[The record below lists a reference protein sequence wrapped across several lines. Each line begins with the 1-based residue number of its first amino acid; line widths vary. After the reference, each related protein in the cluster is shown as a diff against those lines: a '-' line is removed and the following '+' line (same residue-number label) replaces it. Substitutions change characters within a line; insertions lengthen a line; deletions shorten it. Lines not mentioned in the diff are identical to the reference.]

1 MAKESG
7 LGDRFYVGGVD
18 LSGDTQTLREING
31 SVGVLDVTDI
41 TRLANERIHGERSG
55 VMNFSS
61 FFNPSLGRA
70 HPTLS
75 VLPTSDVVV
84 TYGHG
89 VILGNPAAS
98 LVAKQ
103 LNYDGNRGDDG
114 SLIFTVDTQSTA
126 GLSLMWGV
134 QLTPGIKTDVAATNG
149 TGVDLTT
156 VSTAFGWTANLHV
169 FSITGTSVTVT
180 LQDSADNATFANL
193 ASGAFTAAAVAG
205 GQHLDSPTP
214 TSVVRRYVRAITTG
228 TFSNA
233 QFMVNFTRNDVA
245 AVY

>member
-18 LSGDTQTLREING
+18 LSGDTQALREING

-103 LNYDGNRGDDG
+103 LNYDGNRGDD
-114 SLIFTVDTQSTA
+114 
-126 GLSLMWGV
+126 
-134 QLTPGIKTDVAATNG
+134 
-149 TGVDLTT
+149 
-156 VSTAFGWTANLHV
+156 
-169 FSITGTSVTVT
+169 
-180 LQDSADNATFANL
+180 
-193 ASGAFTAAAVAG
+193 
-205 GQHLDSPTP
+205 
-214 TSVVRRYVRAITTG
+214 
-228 TFSNA
+228 
-233 QFMVNFTRNDVA
+233 
-245 AVY
+245 